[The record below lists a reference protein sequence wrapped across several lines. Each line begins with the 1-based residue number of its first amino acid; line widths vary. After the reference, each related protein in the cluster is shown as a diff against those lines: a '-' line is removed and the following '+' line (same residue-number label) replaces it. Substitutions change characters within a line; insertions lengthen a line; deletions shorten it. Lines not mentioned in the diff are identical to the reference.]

1 MPQTPQPLP
10 EGSKAGPHHHH
21 LDKSPH
27 QHPRDH
33 RHPHY
38 HNSRHPC
45 RHRLCHHHTASA
57 VPASLSWSP
66 HCPSTASS
74 TAVRSTHT
82 ITTTTGAAEEE
93 EDAAR
98 RPHLSMRQA
107 ARGRAIRAQRPG
119 SHTSEAPEPRG
130 GGGGGARHTHLWAP
144 WGASV
149 SASREARQAPA
160 GRWGSPEI
168 QTQTDGHGAGIQRT
182 LNNGPVRARVF
193 TKHENT
199 AVERKRVVRELKK
212 TSVKWDKSQVGQ

>member
-130 GGGGGARHTHLWAP
+130 GGGGAHVTHTSGLRGELRFP
-144 WGASV
+144 
-149 SASREARQAPA
+149 QA
-160 GRWGSPEI
+160 EK
-168 QTQTDGHGAGIQRT
+168 
-182 LNNGPVRARVF
+182 RARRLPAAGAPRRSRRRQTV
-193 TKHENT
+193 TGPG
-199 AVERKRVVRELKK
+199 
-212 TSVKWDKSQVGQ
+212 SSGP